1 MGFQED
7 KKTMGIVVVIESED
21 DDLQSAK
28 NIKTQWQIQFK
39 NFPIDELQLCQ
50 LLQSFPTVRKKKY
63 PPFAQKPEF
72 EGLTH
77 HFCKQNK
84 QTSFGCSTFLAFFL
98 STCKGKIRWG
108 KGSNIS
114 RATTSCQEKI
124 YSDNKRGKAKN

>member
-77 HFCKQNK
+77 HFCK
-84 QTSFGCSTFLAFFL
+84 
-98 STCKGKIRWG
+98 
-108 KGSNIS
+108 
-114 RATTSCQEKI
+114 
-124 YSDNKRGKAKN
+124 AK